1 MAPGTKPVHVFFYY
15 ANLIG
20 YARVIFLIASFFYMP
35 SDPVPAMV
43 LYFTSSFLDAFDGMA
58 ARYFDQSSTFGGM
71 LDMLTDRVGTMA
83 LIMSIATFEMY
94 KSYTWL
100 FQLICLLDIV
110 AHWAH
115 MYSNTLGGLKH
126 HKTID
131 LEKNPILYFYYQKL
145 WLFIF
150 CSANELVY
158 ICLYLLNFYEAG
170 STVHTVCHFLV
181 WPAGIIAFIK
191 NLISVVHLYAAF
203 YNIAVYDVG
212 IDESSR
218 VAPQSKE
225 YTASPSKES
234 SSGNHGPIGRQV
246 SDIYKDD

>member
-1 MAPGTKPVHVFFYY
+1 MHNDSTQW
-15 ANLIG
+15 
-20 YARVIFLIASFFYMP
+20 YMP
-35 SDPVPAMV
+35 RVTFHDPKKKRRDLGLERVSNSRPLTWWHSPLYLRTQAMT
-43 LYFTSSFLDAFDGMA
+43 LYFLSSFLDAFDGMA

-94 KSYTWL
+94 KPYTWV
-100 FQLICLLDIV
+100 FQLICVLDMVRTIRLLLLSSHIPLHPIILFFSFVFSNHVLLNMPDTIPIIYAYARTQV

-131 LEKNPILYFYYQKL
+131 LEKNPILHFYYQRT

-158 ICLYLLNFYEAG
+158 ICLYATTAIRGALTRG
-170 STVHTVCHFLV
+170 HCWGTKQPC
-181 WPAGIIAFIK
+181 
-191 NLISVVHLYAAF
+191 SV
-203 YNIAVYDVG
+203 
-212 IDESSR
+212 SSR
-218 VAPQSKE
+218 PLRA
-225 YTASPSKES
+225 
-234 SSGNHGPIGRQV
+234 NIC
-246 SDIYKDD
+246 